1 MALSHNL
8 GFPRVGNRRQLKFA
22 QESYWKGQ
30 SSAVDLNIIAK
41 QTRQANRQ
49 YQQGLDLQPVGDFSF
64 YDHVLDTSALL
75 GVIPERFA
83 QPAGQDVSLD
93 TYFRVARG
101 RAPSG
106 TDTFASEMTKWF
118 DTNYHYLVP
127 EVTAE
132 QQFHIA
138 STKLFDEVA
147 EAQQQGVNA
156 KPVLLGPVT
165 WLYLAK
171 VKGSDFNRL
180 SLLPALLNT
189 YEQILGEL
197 KAQGI
202 DWLQIDEPLLVLD
215 LDSEWQQAVT
225 QAYELLAKTKIKLL
239 LTTYFAPL
247 ADNLELVSNLPV
259 AGLHVDGVLGDDL
272 NLIAQAWPQDKVLSV
287 GIVNGR
293 NVWANDLRASLN
305 KLKPLA
311 ERYGDNLWIAPSCSL
326 LHSPVDLESEDKL
339 DHEIKSW
346 LAFAAQKI
354 QEVVTLTNGI
364 NQGDAAIKVELEAS
378 DAIQAARKT
387 SKRIHNIEV
396 KNRVAGIANGDDA
409 RGLTYA
415 ERAKLQ
421 AAKLKLPLFPTTTI
435 GSFPQTTDIR
445 TLRRDHKAGT
455 LGEQDYQAGI
465 QQHIRQAIDEQ
476 EALGLDVFVHGEAER
491 NDMVEYFGELLEG
504 FAFTRFGWVQSYGS
518 RCVKPPIIFGDVW
531 RAKPMTVKWTQYAQS
546 LTDKPVKGMLTGPV
560 TILSWSFPRE
570 DETDVNSAYQIALA
584 LRDEVADLEAAGVGI
599 IQIDEPAF
607 RELMPLRKAPQA
619 AYLNWAEKAFR
630 LSAAVVAD
638 NTQIHTHMCYSEFN
652 EIIESIARLDA
663 DVITIETSRSDME
676 LLDVFRDFAYPNEI
690 GPGVYDI
697 HSPRT
702 PTVAEMVKL
711 IEKAVERLPKE
722 RIWVNPDCGLKTR
735 NWEETRIALAN
746 MVTATVEL
754 RKSYVSQGIKESF

>member
-22 QESYWKGQ
+22 LESYWKGQ
-30 SSAVDLNIIAK
+30 SAADELDTLAL
-41 QTRQANRQ
+41 QTRNAVRQ

-75 GVIPERFA
+75 GVIPERFE
-83 QPAGQDVSLD
+83 QPADQDVSLD

-101 RAPSG
+101 RAPTG
-106 TDTFASEMTKWF
+106 ADTHASEMTKWF

-127 EVTAE
+127 EITAD
-132 QQFHIA
+132 QQFRIA
-138 STKLFDEVA
+138 SAKLFDEVQ
-147 EAQQQGVNA
+147 EAKDKGIKA

-171 VKGSDFNRL
+171 AKGEEFDRL
-180 SLLPALLNT
+180 SLLPQLLAT
-189 YEQILGEL
+189 YQQILNKL
-197 KAQGI
+197 SAQGVE
-202 DWLQIDEPLLVLD
+202 WLQIDEPLLVLD
-215 LDSEWQQAVT
+215 LAPEWQQAIT
-225 QAYELLAKTKIKLL
+225 QAYAELAKAEIKLL
-239 LTTYFAPL
+239 LTTYFGPL
-247 ADNLELVSNLPV
+247 ADNLGLVSTLPV
-259 AGLHVDGVLGDDL
+259 AGLHVDAVLGDDL
-272 NLIAQAWPQDKVLSV
+272 NTIAAAWPQNKVLSV

-293 NVWANDLRASLN
+293 NIWANDLRGSLN

-311 ERYGDNLWIAPSCSL
+311 ERYGDKLWIAPSCSL
-326 LHSPVDLESEDKL
+326 LHSPVDLASEDQL
-339 DHEIKSW
+339 DHELQSW
-346 LAFAAQKI
+346 LAFAAQKV
-354 QEVVTLTNGI
+354 QEVITLTKGI
-364 NQGDAAIKVELEAS
+364 NQGEAAIAGELAAS
-378 DAIQAARKT
+378 DTTQASRKT
-387 SKRIHNIEV
+387 SKRIHNEAV
-396 KNRVAGIANGDDA
+396 KARVAAIATGDDR
-409 RGLTYA
+409 RGHAYP
-415 ERAKLQ
+415 ERARLQ

-445 TLRRDHKAGT
+445 ALRRDHKAGT
-455 LGEQDYQAGI
+455 LDEQSYQAGI

-518 RCVKPPIIFGDVW
+518 RCVKPPVIFGDVW
-531 RAKPMTVKWTQYAQS
+531 RAKPMTVSWTQYAQS

-570 DETDVNSAYQIALA
+570 DESDVNSAWQIALA
-584 LRDEVADLEAAGVGI
+584 LRDEVADLEAAGVGV

-630 LSAAVVAD
+630 LSASVVAD
-638 NTQIHTHMCYSEFN
+638 STQIHTHMCYSEFN

-702 PTVAEMVKL
+702 PSVVEMVKL

-735 NWEETRIALAN
+735 NWEETRAALAN
-746 MVTATVEL
+746 MVAATQEL
-754 RKSYVSQGIKESF
+754 RKAYAEAKA

>member
-8 GFPRVGNRRQLKFA
+8 GFPRIGNRRQLKFA
-22 QESYWKGQ
+22 LESYWKGQ
-30 SSAVDLNIIAK
+30 SDAGELNTIAL
-41 QTRQANRQ
+41 QTRKAVRQ
-49 YQQGLDLQPVGDFSF
+49 YQQGLDLQPAGDFSF
-64 YDHVLDTSALL
+64 YDQVLDTSALL
-75 GVIPERFA
+75 GVIPARFN
-83 QPAGQDVSLD
+83 QPADEPVSLD

-101 RAPSG
+101 RAPTG
-106 TDTFASEMTKWF
+106 EDTFASEMTKWF

-127 EVTAE
+127 EITAD
-132 QQFHIA
+132 QAFRLA
-138 STKLFDEVA
+138 STKLFDEVQ
-147 EAQQQGVNA
+147 EAKEEGIAV

-171 VKGSDFNRL
+171 VKGEEFDRL
-180 SLLPALLNT
+180 SLLPRLLEA
-189 YEQILGEL
+189 YRQILARL
-197 KAQGI
+197 AAQGVE
-202 DWLQIDEPLLVLD
+202 WLQIDEPLLVLD
-215 LDSEWQQAVT
+215 LAPEWQQAVT
-225 QAYELLAKTKIKLL
+225 QAYAELAGAELKLL

-247 ADNLELVSNLPV
+247 ADNLALVSALPV
-259 AGLHVDGVLGDDL
+259 AGLHVDAVLGDSLDT
-272 NLIAQAWPQDKVLSV
+272 IAAAWPQGKVLSV

-293 NVWANDLRASLN
+293 NIWANDLRASLN
-305 KLKPLA
+305 KLQPLA

-326 LHSPVDLESEDKL
+326 LHSPVDLASEDRL
-339 DHEIKSW
+339 DQELKSW
-346 LAFAAQKI
+346 LAFAAQKV
-354 QEVVTLTNGI
+354 QEVIILTRGI
-364 NQGDAAIKVELEAS
+364 NQGEEAIAAELAAS
-378 DAIQAARKT
+378 DAIVASRKT
-387 SKRIHNIEV
+387 SKRIHNNEV
-396 KNRVAGIANGDDA
+396 KARVAAIAGGDDQ
-409 RGLTYA
+409 RGAPYVA
-415 ERAKLQ
+415 RAKVQ
-421 AAKLKLPLFPTTTI
+421 AAKLQLPLFPTTTI
-435 GSFPQTTDIR
+435 GSFPQTADIR
-445 TLRRDHKAGT
+445 ALRRDHKAGS
-455 LGEQDYQAGI
+455 LDEQAYEEGI

-476 EALGLDVFVHGEAER
+476 QALGLDVFVHGEAER

-531 RAKPMTVKWTQYAQS
+531 RAKPMTVSWTQYAQS

-570 DETDVNSAYQIALA
+570 DESDVNSAYQIALA

-619 AYLNWAEKAFR
+619 AYLAWAEKAFR
-630 LSAAVVAD
+630 LSASVVE
-638 NTQIHTHMCYSEFN
+638 NTTQIHTHMCYSEFN

-697 HSPRT
+697 HSPRI
-702 PTVAEMVKL
+702 PSVQEMVKL

-735 NWEETRIALAN
+735 NWEETRAALAN
-746 MVTATVEL
+746 MVAATEAL
-754 RKSYVSQGIKESF
+754 RQAYAETRV

>member
-30 SSAVDLNIIAK
+30 SSAEDLNTIALH
-41 QTRQANRQ
+41 TRQAARE
-49 YQQGLDLQPVGDFSF
+49 YQQGLDLQVVGDFSF

-83 QPAGQDVSLD
+83 QAADQNVSLD
-93 TYFRVARG
+93 TYFLVARG
-101 RAPSG
+101 RAPTG
-106 TDTFASEMTKWF
+106 VDTFASEMTKWF

-127 EVTAE
+127 EITAE
-132 QQFHIA
+132 QQFRIA
-138 STKLFDEVA
+138 STKLFDELR
-147 EAQQQGVNA
+147 EAQAQDVKA

-171 VKGSDFNRL
+171 VKGEEFDRL
-180 SLLPALLNT
+180 SLLPQLLNT
-189 YEQILGEL
+189 YEQIL
-197 KAQGI
+197 AQLSSQGVE
-202 DWLQIDEPLLVLD
+202 WLQVDEPLLGLD
-215 LDSEWQQAVT
+215 LAPEWQQAVT
-225 QAYELLAKTKIKLL
+225 QAYNQLGKTKINLL

-247 ADNLELVSNLPV
+247 ADNLELVSKLPV
-259 AGLHVDGVLGDDL
+259 AGLHVDGVAGDDL
-272 NLIAQAWPQDKVLSV
+272 ATIAAAWPQDKVLSV

-293 NVWANDLRASLN
+293 NIWANDLRRSLN

-311 ERYGDNLWIAPSCSL
+311 ERYGDKLWIAPSCSL
-326 LHSPVDLESEDKL
+326 LHSPVDLASEDKL
-339 DHEIKSW
+339 DHELKSW
-346 LAFAAQKI
+346 LAFAAQKV
-354 QEVVTLTNGI
+354 QEVITLTKGI
-364 NQGDAAIKVELEAS
+364 NQGEAAIQAELEAS
-378 DAIQAARKT
+378 DAIQAARQ
-387 SKRIHNIEV
+387 SSRRIHNSQV
-396 KNRVAGIANGDDA
+396 KARVAAIAAGDDK
-409 RGLTYA
+409 RGHTYT
-415 ERAKLQ
+415 ERARLQ
-421 AAKLKLPLFPTTTI
+421 AAKLQLPLFPTTTI

-445 TLRRDHKAGT
+445 ALRRDHKAGI
-455 LGEQDYQAGI
+455 LSEQSYQEGI

-518 RCVKPPIIFGDVW
+518 RCVKPPVIFGDVW
-531 RAKPMTVKWTQYAQS
+531 RAKPMTVNWTQYAQS

-570 DETDVNSAYQIALA
+570 DETDVNTAYQIALA
-584 LRDEVADLEAAGVGI
+584 LRDEVADLEAAGVGV

-630 LSAAVVAD
+630 LSASVVAD
-638 NTQIHTHMCYSEFN
+638 STQIHTHMCYSEFN

-663 DVITIETSRSDME
+663 DVITIETSRSDMQ

-735 NWEETRIALAN
+735 NWEETRAALAN
-746 MVTATVEL
+746 MVAATQEL
-754 RKSYVSQGIKESF
+754 RKAYAQAKA

>member
-1 MALSHNL
+1 MMALSHNL
-8 GFPRVGNRRQLKFA
+8 GFPRIGNRRQLKFA
-22 QESYWKGQ
+22 LESYWKGQ
-30 SSAVDLNIIAK
+30 SDAGELDTIAR
-41 QTRQANRQ
+41 QTRKAVRQ
-49 YQQGLDLQPVGDFSF
+49 YQQGLDLQPAGDFSF
-64 YDHVLDTSALL
+64 YDQVLDTSALL
-75 GVIPERFA
+75 GVIPARF
-83 QPAGQDVSLD
+83 GQDDKEPVSLD

-101 RAPSG
+101 RAPTG
-106 TDTFASEMTKWF
+106 EDTFASEMTKWF

-127 EVTAE
+127 EITAD
-132 QQFHIA
+132 QAFRLA
-138 STKLFDEVA
+138 STKLFDEVQ
-147 EAQQQGVNA
+147 EAREEGIAV

-171 VKGSDFNRL
+171 VKGEEFDRL
-180 SLLPALLNT
+180 SLLPRLLDA
-189 YEQILGEL
+189 YRQILAKL
-197 KAQGI
+197 AAQGVE
-202 DWLQIDEPLLVLD
+202 WLQIDEPLLVLD
-215 LDSEWQQAVT
+215 LAPEWQQAVT
-225 QAYELLAKTKIKLL
+225 QAYAELAQAELKLL

-247 ADNLELVSNLPV
+247 ADNLALVSALPV
-259 AGLHVDGVLGDDL
+259 AGLHVDAVLGDSLDT
-272 NLIAQAWPQDKVLSV
+272 IAAAWPQGKVLSV

-311 ERYGDNLWIAPSCSL
+311 ERYGDKLWIAPSCSL
-326 LHSPVDLESEDKL
+326 LHSPVDLDSEDQL
-339 DHEIKSW
+339 DQELTSW
-346 LAFAAQKI
+346 LAFAAQKV
-354 QEVVTLTNGI
+354 QEVIILTRGI
-364 NQGDAAIKVELEAS
+364 NQGEQAIAAELAASDARVASRQTSRRIHNEAVKARVAAIKA
-378 DAIQAARKT
+378 
-387 SKRIHNIEV
+387 
-396 KNRVAGIANGDDA
+396 GDDR
-409 RGLTYA
+409 RGAPYA
-415 ERAKLQ
+415 ERARAQ
-421 AAKLKLPLFPTTTI
+421 AARLQLPLFPTTTI
-435 GSFPQTTDIR
+435 GSFPQTADIR
-445 TLRRDHKAGT
+445 GLRRDHKAGS
-455 LGEQDYQAGI
+455 LDEQAYEAGI

-476 EALGLDVFVHGEAER
+476 QALGLDVFVHGEAER

-531 RAKPMTVKWTQYAQS
+531 RAKPMTVSWTRYAQS

-570 DETDVNSAYQIALA
+570 DESDLNSAYQIALA

-619 AYLNWAEKAFR
+619 AYLAWAEKAFR
-630 LSAAVVAD
+630 LSAAVVE
-638 NTQIHTHMCYSEFN
+638 NTTQIHTHMCYSEFN

-697 HSPRT
+697 HSPRI
-702 PTVAEMVKL
+702 PSVQEMVKL

-735 NWEETRIALAN
+735 NWEETRAALAN
-746 MVTATVEL
+746 MVAASEAL
-754 RKSYVSQGIKESF
+754 RRAYAETRV